1 MKELQ
6 LTQTQLLY
14 LKELLESKKAR
25 ERFENILQARSFCAF
40 LESSGIFFDLCIKH
54 PIAKACY
61 ESEQYYQKYQ
71 YLMPEYSV
79 CKHLLVQER
88 KGEKR
93 KFLIIVDSHKQV
105 DMAQCKID
113 LETKKLEFVNDDGLE
128 ELLHTKA
135 GNISIF
141 NMMYDVTK
149 QIELVIDEE
158 LLQKDCLVFHPL
170 YNELSIFIKPEE
182 FLKFLELIQREAKI
196 MEIASKEVCTKQKML
211 VRKN

>member
-1 MKELQ
+1 
-6 LTQTQLLY
+6 
-14 LKELLESKKAR
+14 
-25 ERFENILQARSFCAF
+25 
-40 LESSGIFFDLCIKH
+40 
-54 PIAKACY
+54 
-61 ESEQYYQKYQ
+61 
-71 YLMPEYSV
+71 
-79 CKHLLVQER
+79 
-88 KGEKR
+88 
-93 KFLIIVDSHKQV
+93 
-105 DMAQCKID
+105 MAQCKID

-182 FLKFLELIQREAKI
+182 CLKFLKLIQREAKI
-196 MEIASKEVCTKQKML
+196 MEIASKEVGSYQKML